1 MSLVI
6 IVGLVL
12 GAFTAVGR
20 WATPKRERL
29 PLRDWSLRDA
39 YRNLV
44 RGLDMWAPLQDR
56 LPLR

>member
-6 IVGLVL
+6 IVGIVL
-12 GAFTAVGR
+12 GIFTAAGR

-29 PLRDWSLRDA
+29 PLQEWSLWDA

-44 RGLDMWAPLQDR
+44 RGLDIWAPLQDR
-56 LPLR
+56 LPLH